1 MVAEVKFLR
10 KKIDCTIPGDCWPE
24 FHRRLDIKK

>member
-24 FHRRLDIKK
+24 FHSRLQT